1 MSVEKEDLEE
11 IKVNNLSLRVFS
23 SFFLILLISC
33 LFLNDNF
40 FFPIIIHS
48 LVSLSIWE
56 FLRLLNYRNSDRIS
70 SDKGNFFLS
79 RQRLNYS
86 DFLVIILI
94 NLFISSMIF
103 SAFAISFF
111 LVFCLLFIFF
121 FFFKYKLSKLIGIF
135 YVSSPYCV
143 LILLS
148 KDLNYQDFLIL
159 ILFYAVATDTSSFL
173 VGRFLK
179 GRKIAPKI
187 SPGKTISGS
196 VGGLIIPSLISL
208 LIFIETY
215 DSVIMIVVTSI
226 IFSIIVQVG
235 DLIESYYKRVCFVKE
250 SSNLIPGHG
259 GVLDRFDGLALLIVF
274 VYILK
279 LLNFKFY
286 FIVY

>member
-1 MSVEKEDLEE
+1 MLVEKEDLEE
-11 IKVNNLSLRVFS
+11 IRVNNLSLRILS

-79 RQRLNYS
+79 RQRLNYL

-121 FFFKYKLSKLIGIF
+121 F
-135 YVSSPYCV
+135 
-143 LILLS
+143 
-148 KDLNYQDFLIL
+148 
-159 ILFYAVATDTSSFL
+159 
-173 VGRFLK
+173 
-179 GRKIAPKI
+179 
-187 SPGKTISGS
+187 
-196 VGGLIIPSLISL
+196 
-208 LIFIETY
+208 
-215 DSVIMIVVTSI
+215 
-226 IFSIIVQVG
+226 
-235 DLIESYYKRVCFVKE
+235 
-250 SSNLIPGHG
+250 
-259 GVLDRFDGLALLIVF
+259 
-274 VYILK
+274 
-279 LLNFKFY
+279 
-286 FIVY
+286 

>member
-11 IKVNNLSLRVFS
+11 IKVNNLSLRILS

-94 NLFISSMIF
+94 NLFISSMILN
-103 SAFAISFF
+103 AFAISFF

-121 FFFKYKLSKLIGIF
+121 FLKYKLSKLIGIF

>member
-1 MSVEKEDLEE
+1 MLVEKEDLEE
-11 IKVNNLSLRVFS
+11 IRVNNLSLRILS

-40 FFPIIIHS
+40 FFPIIIHF

-111 LVFCLLFIFF
+111 LVFCLLFIF

-208 LIFIETY
+208 LIFIEKY

>member
-11 IKVNNLSLRVFS
+11 IKVNNLYLRVFS
-23 SFFLILLISC
+23 SFFLILLIYC

-94 NLFISSMIF
+94 NLFISSMIL

-121 FFFKYKLSKLIGIF
+121 FLKFKLSKIIGIF

-148 KDLNYQDFLIL
+148 RDLNYQDFLIL
-159 ILFYAVATDTSSFL
+159 ILFYAVVTDTSSFL
-173 VGRFLK
+173 VGSFLK

-286 FIVY
+286 FIMY

>member
-11 IKVNNLSLRVFS
+11 IKVNNLYLRVFS

-94 NLFISSMIF
+94 NLFISSMIL

-111 LVFCLLFIFF
+111 LVFCFLFIFF
-121 FFFKYKLSKLIGIF
+121 FLKFKLSKIIGIF

-148 KDLNYQDFLIL
+148 RDLNYQDFLIL
-159 ILFYAVATDTSSFL
+159 ILFYAVVTDTSSFL
-173 VGRFLK
+173 VGSFLK

-286 FIVY
+286 FIMY

>member
-1 MSVEKEDLEE
+1 M
-11 IKVNNLSLRVFS
+11 NNLSLRILS

-40 FFPIIIHS
+40 FFPIIIHF

-94 NLFISSMIF
+94 NLFISSMILN
-103 SAFAISFF
+103 AFAISFF
-111 LVFCLLFIFF
+111 LVFCLLFIFS
-121 FFFKYKLSKLIGIF
+121 FFKYKLSKIIGIF
-135 YVSSPYCV
+135 YVSSPYCI

-148 KDLNYQDFLIL
+148 RDINYYNFLIL
-159 ILFYAVATDTSSFL
+159 VLFYAVATDTSSFL
-173 VGRFLK
+173 VGRLLK

-196 VGGLIIPSLISL
+196 VGGIIIPSLISL
-208 LIFIETY
+208 LIFIEKY

-235 DLIESYYKRVCFVKE
+235 DLIESYYKRFCFVKE
-250 SSNLIPGHG
+250 SYL
-259 GVLDRFDGLALLIVF
+259 VL
-274 VYILK
+274 
-279 LLNFKFY
+279 
-286 FIVY
+286 

>member
-11 IKVNNLSLRVFS
+11 IKVNNLYLRVFS
-23 SFFLILLISC
+23 SFFLILLIYC

-94 NLFISSMIF
+94 NLFISSMIL

-121 FFFKYKLSKLIGIF
+121 FLKFKLSKIIGIF

-148 KDLNYQDFLIL
+148 RDLNYQDFLIL
-159 ILFYAVATDTSSFL
+159 ILFYAVVTDTSSFL
-173 VGRFLK
+173 VGSFLK

>member
-40 FFPIIIHS
+40 FFPIIIHF

-111 LVFCLLFIFF
+111 LVFCLLFIF

>member
-11 IKVNNLSLRVFS
+11 IKVNNLYLRIFS
-23 SFFLILLISC
+23 SFFLILLIYC

-111 LVFCLLFIFF
+111 LVFCFLFIFF
-121 FFFKYKLSKLIGIF
+121 FLKFKLSKIIGIF

-148 KDLNYQDFLIL
+148 RDLNYQDFLIL
-159 ILFYAVATDTSSFL
+159 ILFYAVVTDTSSFL
-173 VGRFLK
+173 VGSFLK

-286 FIVY
+286 FIMY

>member
-40 FFPIIIHS
+40 FFPIIIHF

-86 DFLVIILI
+86 DFLVVILI

-103 SAFAISFF
+103 SAFEISFF
-111 LVFCLLFIFF
+111 LVFCLLFIFS
-121 FFFKYKLSKLIGIF
+121 FFKYKLSKIIGIF
-135 YVSSPYCV
+135 YVSSPYCI

-148 KDLNYQDFLIL
+148 RDLNYHDFLIL
-159 ILFYAVATDTSSFL
+159 VLFYAVATDTSSFL

-196 VGGLIIPSLISL
+196 VGGIIIPSLISL

-235 DLIESYYKRVCFVKE
+235 DLIESYYKRFCFVKE

>member
-11 IKVNNLSLRVFS
+11 IKVNNLYLRVFS

-94 NLFISSMIF
+94 NLFISSMIL

-111 LVFCLLFIFF
+111 LVFCFLFIFF
-121 FFFKYKLSKLIGIF
+121 FLKFKLSKIIGIF

-148 KDLNYQDFLIL
+148 RDLNYQDFLIL
-159 ILFYAVATDTSSFL
+159 ILFYAVVTDTSSFL
-173 VGRFLK
+173 VGSFLK

>member
-11 IKVNNLSLRVFS
+11 IKVNNLYLRVFS
-23 SFFLILLISC
+23 SFFLILLIYC

-111 LVFCLLFIFF
+111 LVFCFLFIFF
-121 FFFKYKLSKLIGIF
+121 FLKFKLSKIIGIF

-148 KDLNYQDFLIL
+148 RDLNYQDFLIL
-159 ILFYAVATDTSSFL
+159 ILFYAVVTDTSSFL
-173 VGRFLK
+173 VGSFLK

-286 FIVY
+286 FIMY

>member
-11 IKVNNLSLRVFS
+11 IKVNNLYLRVFS

-94 NLFISSMIF
+94 NLFISSMIL

-111 LVFCLLFIFF
+111 LVFCFLFIFF
-121 FFFKYKLSKLIGIF
+121 FLKFKLSKIIGIF

-148 KDLNYQDFLIL
+148 RDLNYQDFLIL
-159 ILFYAVATDTSSFL
+159 ILFYAVVTDTSSFL
-173 VGRFLK
+173 VGSFLK

-286 FIVY
+286 FIIY

>member
-1 MSVEKEDLEE
+1 MLIEKEDLEE
-11 IKVNNLSLRVFS
+11 IRVNNLSLRILS

-121 FFFKYKLSKLIGIF
+121 FLKYKLSKLIGIF

-148 KDLNYQDFLIL
+148 RDLNYQDFLIL
-159 ILFYAVATDTSSFL
+159 VLFYAVATDTSSFL

-196 VGGLIIPSLISL
+196 VGGIIIPSLISL
-208 LIFIETY
+208 LIFIGTY

-226 IFSIIVQVG
+226 IFSITVQVG

>member
-23 SFFLILLISC
+23 SFFLILLIYC

-111 LVFCLLFIFF
+111 LVFCFLFIFF
-121 FFFKYKLSKLIGIF
+121 FLKFKLSKIIGIF

-148 KDLNYQDFLIL
+148 RDLNYQDFLIL
-159 ILFYAVATDTSSFL
+159 ILFYAVVTDTSSFL
-173 VGRFLK
+173 VGSFLK

-286 FIVY
+286 FIMY

>member
-23 SFFLILLISC
+23 SFFLILLIYC

-94 NLFISSMIF
+94 NLFISSMIL

-111 LVFCLLFIFF
+111 LVFCFLFIFF
-121 FFFKYKLSKLIGIF
+121 FLKFKLSKIIGIF

-148 KDLNYQDFLIL
+148 RDLNYQDFLIL
-159 ILFYAVATDTSSFL
+159 ILFYAVVTDTSSFL
-173 VGRFLK
+173 VGSFLK

-286 FIVY
+286 FIIY

>member
-11 IKVNNLSLRVFS
+11 IKVNNLYLRVFS
-23 SFFLILLISC
+23 SFFLILLIYC

-94 NLFISSMIF
+94 NLFISSMIL

-111 LVFCLLFIFF
+111 LVFCFLFIFF
-121 FFFKYKLSKLIGIF
+121 FLKFKLSKIIGIF

-143 LILLS
+143 LIVLS
-148 KDLNYQDFLIL
+148 RDLNYQDFLIL
-159 ILFYAVATDTSSFL
+159 ILFYAVVTDTSSFL
-173 VGRFLK
+173 VGSFLK

-286 FIVY
+286 FIMY

>member
-11 IKVNNLSLRVFS
+11 IKVNNLYLRVFS
-23 SFFLILLISC
+23 SFFLILLIYC

-121 FFFKYKLSKLIGIF
+121 FFKFKLSKIIGIF

-148 KDLNYQDFLIL
+148 RDLNYQDFLIL
-159 ILFYAVATDTSSFL
+159 ILFYAVVTDTSSFL
-173 VGRFLK
+173 VGSFLK

-286 FIVY
+286 FIMY

>member
-1 MSVEKEDLEE
+1 MLIEKEDLEE
-11 IKVNNLSLRVFS
+11 IRVNNLSLRILS

-121 FFFKYKLSKLIGIF
+121 FLKYKLSKLIGIF

-148 KDLNYQDFLIL
+148 RDLNYQDFLIL
-159 ILFYAVATDTSSFL
+159 VLFYAVATDTSSFL

-196 VGGLIIPSLISL
+196 VGGIIIPSLISL
-208 LIFIETY
+208 LIFIGTY

-259 GVLDRFDGLALLIVF
+259 GVLDRFDGLTLLIVF

>member
-23 SFFLILLISC
+23 SFFLILLIYC

-121 FFFKYKLSKLIGIF
+121 FFKFKLSKLIGIF

-148 KDLNYQDFLIL
+148 RDLNYQDFLIL
-159 ILFYAVATDTSSFL
+159 ILFYAVVTDTSSFL
-173 VGRFLK
+173 VGSFLK

>member
-11 IKVNNLSLRVFS
+11 IKVNNLYLRVFS
-23 SFFLILLISC
+23 SFFLILLIYC

-121 FFFKYKLSKLIGIF
+121 FLKFKLSKIIGIF

-148 KDLNYQDFLIL
+148 RDLNYQDFLIL
-159 ILFYAVATDTSSFL
+159 ILFYAVVTDTSSFL
-173 VGRFLK
+173 VGSFLK

-286 FIVY
+286 FIMY